1 MAARPLRLLAVAVAA
16 AIAVGACGGDDGGD
30 AQGATSTSAAS
41 SDGAGATI
49 GGFPPQRCE
58 ANRKAG
64 KLLFLTSFDYA
75 AAASIADVVAAKEQ
89 GYYDDVC
96 LDVELQAGFS
106 TANVSVVAAGRAQ
119 MTSLGSFSEVAV
131 ANNSDA
137 DLVAVGVEGHTSI
150 DELLVN
156 NDKGVT
162 ELTDLTGKNIG
173 IKGAI
178 PFSIR
183 AMLAK
188 AGVDESTL
196 KQIEVG
202 FNPVVLFEQDIA
214 ALPGYKSNEPFQLDA
229 AGYKGRYSVFDPRDS
244 DIPASFAVFATSQSY
259 AKEHPTAVADFLRA
273 TLHGF
278 DWAAANPDAA
288 VAATLARSDPK
299 NFFTPEGEK
308 FRWTTEATLVK
319 DTTPDGKP
327 VGVVDRK
334 ALEEEIDFLVTAG
347 VIPKGKVDV
356 DAASDPSFVEEV
368 TDGSQVVWFG

>member
-1 MAARPLRLLAVAVAA
+1 MAARPLGLLALAVAA
-16 AIAVGACGGDDGGD
+16 AVVVGACGSDDNGSGAQGTSSSTTAGGGGD
-30 AQGATSTSAAS
+30 IRVGLPA
-41 SDGAGATI
+41 D
-49 GGFPPQRCE
+49 RCD

-64 KLLFLTSFDYA
+64 KVLFLTSFDYA
-75 AAASIADVVAAKEQ
+75 AAASIADVVAAKDQ
-89 GYYDDVC
+89 GYYDAVC

-106 TANVSVVAAGRAQ
+106 TANIGVVAAGQAQ

-150 DELLVN
+150 DELLV
-156 NDKGVT
+156 DKDEGVA
-162 ELTDLTGKNIG
+162 ELTDLAGKNIG

-188 AGVDESTL
+188 AGVDEGSL

-229 AGYKGRYSVFDPRDS
+229 AGYKGRYDVFDPRDS
-244 DIPASFAVFATSQSY
+244 DIPASFAVFTTSQSF
-259 AKEHPTAVADFLRA
+259 AKDHPTAVADFLRA

-288 VAATLARSDPK
+288 VAATLAKSDPK
-299 NFFTPEGEK
+299 NFFTPDGEK
-308 FRWTTEATLVK
+308 FRWTTEAQLVK
-319 DTTPDGKP
+319 DTTPAGQP
-327 VGVVDRK
+327 IGVVDRQQL
-334 ALEEEIDFLVTAG
+334 AAEIDFLVAAG

-356 DAASDPSFVEEV
+356 DAASDPSFIEGV
-368 TDGSQVVWFG
+368 TEDGKVVWFG

>member
-1 MAARPLRLLAVAVAA
+1 MAARGLRLLAVAVAA
-16 AIAVGACGGDDGGD
+16 AIVVAACGGDDTDSD
-30 AQGATSTSAAS
+30 AQAAS
-41 SDGAGATI
+41 STTAG
-49 GGFPPQRCE
+49 GGGGDIRVGLPAERCD

-75 AAASIADVVAAKEQ
+75 AAASIADVVAAAEQ
-89 GYYDDVC
+89 GYYEDVC
-96 LDVELQAGFS
+96 LDVELQPGFS
-106 TANVSVVAAGRAQ
+106 TDNAGLVAAGRAQ
-119 MTSLGSFSEVAV
+119 MTSMGSFSEVAV
-131 ANNSDA
+131 ANGADA

-156 NDKGVT
+156 NDSGVT

-183 AMLAK
+183 AMLGK
-188 AGVDESTL
+188 AGVDEGSL
-196 KQIEVG
+196 EQIEVG

-229 AGYKGRYSVFDPRDS
+229 AGYKGRYRVFDPRDS

-278 DWAAANPDAA
+278 DWAAENPDAA

-319 DTTPDGKP
+319 DTTPAGQP
-327 VGVVDRK
+327 IGVVDRK
-334 ALEEEIDFLVTAG
+334 QLAEEVDFLVSAG

-356 DAASDPSFVEEV
+356 EAASDPSFVEEV
-368 TDGSQVVWFG
+368 TEEGKVVWFG